1 MKYLLLMMTAF
12 LQLNSHAIAGWLGCQ
27 DSVKSAFYK
36 LETNNPATSA
46 SFETDYQNYMSY
58 LERRCFGLKKSDQ
71 MALEQKGRDARRS
84 RALFHTKILLDE
96 ARRVS
101 KFRLGTGLFKEIE
114 SLKTQFEFSWSE
126 IDSRG
131 ILPAITVRGIKRQQ
145 QRASTCTPIDLRNN
159 HEPFQ
164 TTRHQGQTGWC
175 FAYSAADLVTHYY
188 QKNNPGLDHRFSAIG
203 MTVDYY
209 YNDYFSS
216 TFESLIRCGGV
227 PRNLSGAH
235 FGYMEA
241 IFSRTLPSRGLC
253 PETEV
258 TGDKDILSHVRAI
271 ESIEDLRKRAHGN
284 NEISESE
291 GEDFVDEVMECAE
304 CALALN
310 SVFPNLDMNNLV
322 QVLRK
327 VEDQSFM
334 TRLTNLQCEGR
345 RINSGIPSRDQVRT
359 SRNFR
364 ESSPE
369 IDRVL
374 DSSSPV
380 LLGYHST
387 VINRGGQLRS
397 HDFAG
402 RLDGHAS
409 LIIGR
414 RFNEVTNKCEYLVRN
429 SKGISCAGYH
439 SSLDCSNGQFWLA
452 EETMETAFMGA
463 LWINER

>member
-1 MKYLLLMMTAF
+1 MITAF
-12 LQLNSHAIAGWLGCQ
+12 LQVNSHALAGWAGCS
-27 DSVKSAFYK
+27 DDVRSAFYR
-36 LETNNPATSA
+36 LEINNPETAA
-46 SFETDYQNYMSY
+46 DFERDYENYMS
-58 LERRCFGLKKSDQ
+58 LLQSNCFDLKKSEMTQ
-71 MALEQKGRDARRS
+71 LKQKGTQARRS
-84 RALFHTKILLDE
+84 RALFYSKILLNE
-96 ARRVS
+96 ARRIS
-101 KFRLGTGLFKEIE
+101 KFRLDADLFNEIE
-114 SLKTQFEFSWSE
+114 RLRNHYELNWIE
-126 IDSRG
+126 IDPRG
-131 ILPAITVRGIKRQQ
+131 ILPAITVRGTERQQ
-145 QRASTCTPIDLRNN
+145 QRASSCTPVDLRNN
-159 HEPFQ
+159 HVPFQ
-164 TTRHQGQTGWC
+164 STRHQGNSGWC

-188 QKNNPGLDHRFSAIG
+188 QKNNPGFDHRFSAVG

-216 TFESLIRCGGV
+216 AFESLMRRREM
-227 PRNLSGAH
+227 PRNLSNVH
-235 FGYMEA
+235 FGHLEA

-253 PETEV
+253 PESEV
-258 TGDKDILSHVRAI
+258 TSDRNILGHVRAI
-271 ESIEDLRKRAHGN
+271 ESIGDLRRRTYGDS
-284 NEISESE
+284 EISESE
-291 GEDFVDEVMECAE
+291 GEDLVDEVMECAE

-310 SVFPNLDMNNLV
+310 SVFPNLDMNNLI

-327 VEDQSFM
+327 VEDQGYM

-345 RINSGIPSRDQVRT
+345 RINTGIPSREQVRT

-374 DSSSPV
+374 DSNSPV

-387 VINRGGQLRS
+387 VINKGGDLRS
-397 HDFAG
+397 QDFAG

-414 RFNEVTNKCEYLVRN
+414 RFNEATNKCEYLVRN
-429 SKGISCAGYH
+429 SKGISCAGYD

-452 EETMETAFMGA
+452 EETMETAFIGA